1 MNPFKTREPSL
12 AGPATDILP
21 VTPDDAS
28 DLPEV
33 ALALYVEAGGSISIV
48 TERGNTRTVVVDDL
62 TILPVGTRR
71 VRATGTTASGIHALV
86 IG

>member
-12 AGPATDILP
+12 SGPATDILP
-21 VTPDDAS
+21 VTPDDAN

-33 ALALYVEAGGSISIV
+33 ALALYVEAGGSLSIL
-48 TERGNTRTVVVDDL
+48 TERGNSRTVVVDDMA
-62 TILPVGTRR
+62 ILPVGVRR
-71 VRATGTTASGIHALV
+71 VRASGTTASGIHALV